1 MFVPSPD
8 GGFALAGSGVVNPSS
23 MLLAAAMMLEHGL
36 DAQTAGATLAGAVS
50 AVLVDGPQTPD
61 LLLHGVGATSREFT
75 SRVVSGF
82 QLSQPWAGAA

>member
-1 MFVPSPD
+1 VPSPD
-8 GGFALAGSGVVNPSS
+8 GGFALAGAGVVNPSS

-36 DAQTAGATLAGAVS
+36 EAPTAGATLAGAVS
-50 AVLVDGPQTPD
+50 AALVGGPQTPD
-61 LLLHGVGATSREFT
+61 LVLHGVGATSREFT

>member
-1 MFVPSPD
+1 
-8 GGFALAGSGVVNPSS
+8 
-23 MLLAAAMMLEHGL
+23 
-36 DAQTAGATLAGAVS
+36 
-50 AVLVDGPQTPD
+50 VLVDGPQTPD